1 MDLTFT
7 PSRLAQLKAAM
18 CSATMTEILGR
29 DWVYP
34 ERRGLSVRDCQ
45 AVRVYPREN
54 NRFVLEY
61 QVRFR
66 DKTGDRVERVIG
78 ELVGDTAQEHC
89 RRVIERLRKHR
100 RGQLPRDE
108 PTDLVAALP
117 TLGLVLRFAGLDER
131 LIGLKVAYDPAAI
144 APVLSRHLPINGGAE
159 EGRVKVLNHRLGKR
173 CVLRYRLGEASPEAD
188 QTRARSAIVKV
199 YEARSGLGGQVFSV
213 MRNLKENGFGH
224 GAKDGIRIPTP
235 LAYLPEWKLLLM
247 EDVPGSTPAHPDLQG
262 MEAAGWALAKLHRC
276 SLEVPMR
283 HSVDDEVA
291 LLGGWVAVIPQVYPE
306 LKEGLEEAFAI
317 VRAGLRKCRDGG
329 PTLVHRDYH
338 EKTSTPS
345 AVPTRRST
353 WGISLLIRSWRSCKD
368 WATRGGWKRRF
379 LTGTACW
386 HRPVFSTG
394 SRRTPIR
401 PCCGLPVS
409 TRSGRGGAILPIRF
423 WAKSDE
429 PGDDVS
435 SGPRPSGTRDRARS
449 GIDARRLPERTAP
462 ASRQG
467 L

>member
-338 EKTSTPS
+338 EKQIL
-345 AVPTRRST
+345 V
-353 WGISLLIRSWRSCKD
+353 
-368 WATRGGWKRRF
+368 GGAQTIVIDFDTLCRADPALDVGNF
-379 LTGTACW
+379 LA
-386 HRPVFSTG
+386 HQK
-394 SRRTPIR
+394 
-401 PCCGLPVS
+401 LAELQ
-409 TRSGRGGAILPIRF
+409 GRG
-423 WAKSDE
+423 
-429 PGDDVS
+429 
-435 SGPRPSGTRDRARS
+435 
-449 GIDARRLPERTAP
+449 DARRLEAAFLDGYRLLAP
-462 ASRQG
+462 PGVFDRVEAYTNSALLRLACLYALWPRWSHLADPILG
-467 L
+467 EIR

>member
-89 RRVIERLRKHR
+89 RRVIERLRKER

-338 EKTSTPS
+338 EKQIL
-345 AVPTRRST
+345 V
-353 WGISLLIRSWRSCKD
+353 
-368 WATRGGWKRRF
+368 GGAQTIVIDFDTLCRADPALDVGNF
-379 LTGTACW
+379 LA
-386 HRPVFSTG
+386 HQK
-394 SRRTPIR
+394 
-401 PCCGLPVS
+401 LAELQ
-409 TRSGRGGAILPIRF
+409 GRG
-423 WAKSDE
+423 
-429 PGDDVS
+429 
-435 SGPRPSGTRDRARS
+435 
-449 GIDARRLPERTAP
+449 DARRLEAAFLDGYRLLAP
-462 ASRQG
+462 PGVFDRVEAYTNSALLRLACLYALWPRWSHLADPILG
-467 L
+467 EIR

>member
-89 RRVIERLRKHR
+89 RRVIERLRKKR

-213 MRNLKENGFGH
+213 MRNLKESGFGQ
-224 GAKDGIRIPTP
+224 GAEDGIRIPTP
-235 LAYLPEWKLLLM
+235 LAYLPEWQLLLM

-338 EKTSTPS
+338 EKQIL
-345 AVPTRRST
+345 V
-353 WGISLLIRSWRSCKD
+353 
-368 WATRGGWKRRF
+368 GGAQTIVIDFDTLCRADPALDVGNF
-379 LTGTACW
+379 LA
-386 HRPVFSTG
+386 HQK
-394 SRRTPIR
+394 
-401 PCCGLPVS
+401 LAELQ
-409 TRSGRGGAILPIRF
+409 GRG
-423 WAKSDE
+423 
-429 PGDDVS
+429 
-435 SGPRPSGTRDRARS
+435 
-449 GIDARRLPERTAP
+449 DARRLEAAFLDGYRLLAP
-462 ASRQG
+462 PGVFDRVEAYTNSALLRLACLYALWPRWSHLADPILG
-467 L
+467 EIR